1 MLNKI
6 KSFLSFEKVLQGLV
20 QKGLT
25 AIIILICSL
34 IFGYSQIQFF
44 KLKNQVLKMQF
55 VMSSQSKDYAVRF
68 TISINELHLRLK
80 SLIEN
85 NCDYGV
91 YLSYFS
97 SDDKDGTWLAL
108 VSNHQLL
115 TSQDNSNVEGVMQK
129 STTSEQE
136 KISLRNVLNFA
147 KMATLVVK
155 QQDFNPIYTTKY
167 PIGNVDNGID
177 PTSLAFFVQEL
188 EYGKP
193 SIITEKHIT
202 KYPWLGRI
210 FGNMLLDKF
219 NFTDKVTVYVYSL
232 YSKEESEKRVRFLT
246 LLFTNQN
253 NVCKNDYNMIRVF
266 ENAKNT
272 LNEYNV

>member
-6 KSFLSFEKVLQGLV
+6 KSFLSFEKLLQGLV

-55 VMSSQSKDYAVRF
+55 AISSQSKDYAVRF

-167 PIGNVDNGID
+167 TIGNVDNGID

-193 SIITEKHIT
+193 SIVTEEHIT

>member
-6 KSFLSFEKVLQGLV
+6 KSFLSFEKLLQGLV

-25 AIIILICSL
+25 AIIILLCSL

-55 VMSSQSKDYAVRF
+55 AISSQSKDYAVRF

-80 SLIEN
+80 SLLEN
-85 NCDYGV
+85 NCDNGV

-115 TSQDNSNVEGVMQK
+115 TTQDSGNIEGMMQK

-136 KISLRNVLNFA
+136 KTSLKNVLNFA

-193 SIITEKHIT
+193 SIITKEHIT

-232 YSKEESEKRVRFLT
+232 YSKEEPEKRVRFLT

-253 NVCKNDYNMIRVF
+253 NICKNDYNMIRVF

>member
-6 KSFLSFEKVLQGLV
+6 KSFLSFEKLLQGLV

-55 VMSSQSKDYAVRF
+55 AISSQSKDYAVRF

-85 NCDYGV
+85 NCDHGV

-167 PIGNVDNGID
+167 QIGNIDNGID

-232 YSKEESEKRVRFLT
+232 YSKEEPEKRIRFLT

>member
-6 KSFLSFEKVLQGLV
+6 KSFLSFEKLLQGLV

-55 VMSSQSKDYAVRF
+55 AISSQSKDYAVRF

-85 NCDYGV
+85 NCDHGV

-136 KISLRNVLNFA
+136 KVSLRNVLNFA
-147 KMATLVVK
+147 KMATLAVK

-167 PIGNVDNGID
+167 TIGNVDNGID
-177 PTSLAFFVQEL
+177 PTSLSFFVQEL

-193 SIITEKHIT
+193 SIITEEHII

-232 YSKEESEKRVRFLT
+232 YSKEEPEKRVRFLT

>member
-6 KSFLSFEKVLQGLV
+6 KSFLSFEKLLQGLV
-20 QKGLT
+20 HKGLT

-55 VMSSQSKDYAVRF
+55 AISSRSKDYAVRF

-85 NCDYGV
+85 NCDHGV

-115 TSQDNSNVEGVMQK
+115 TSQDHSNVEGVMQK

-167 PIGNVDNGID
+167 QIGNIDNGID

-193 SIITEKHIT
+193 SVVTETHIL

-232 YSKEESEKRVRFLT
+232 YSKEEPEKRVRFLT

>member
-6 KSFLSFEKVLQGLV
+6 KSFLSFEKLLQGLV
-20 QKGLT
+20 QKGLA

-55 VMSSQSKDYAVRF
+55 AISSQSKDYAVRF

-115 TSQDNSNVEGVMQK
+115 TSQDSGNVEGIMQK

-167 PIGNVDNGID
+167 TIGNVDNGID

-193 SIITEKHIT
+193 SIITEEHII